1 MVKYNNVES
10 SLRVLKKKMQRE
22 SIFRAVKNK
31 RHYEKPSDKRKRR
44 RDEARR
50 RKHKIS
56 RLWIPNYGADSGVAN
71 TTNEHIAAVPNIE
84 VGTPTL

>member
-56 RLWIPNYGADSGVAN
+56 RLWTPNHGVDSGAINTASEQIVAPAL
-71 TTNEHIAAVPNIE
+71 ESV
-84 VGTPTL
+84 V